1 MTNPRFGM
9 NNRPMQPARIL
20 PLVSDSWSQ
29 QASWSKAADR
39 QKRLIGRVRA
49 AALLCGVLTAVLG
62 TAAAQAG
69 SAHPHAAQWLAFG
82 AAVAAG
88 AVPVLNGQ
96 VGQRQ
101 IQDWTRLR
109 SVSEAFKAE
118 VYAFLA
124 GVGRYRTPDAA
135 DQLHSA
141 TSDIRQD
148 AADLLHHLADVPVV
162 SSRPLPDVH
171 DVNSYLQVRVR
182 GQIDGYYR
190 ARAAGMRTRLRTVR
204 WVQLAL
210 GALAVLLGAGSGAF
224 HAEQAAAWV
233 AVVST
238 VSAVVIAY
246 STSAKY
252 EYQELE
258 FLRTADELER
268 ILADWELST
277 DRTEQ
282 AEDNLIGRC
291 EQVISVLN
299 DTWMVKW
306 TSEP

>member
-1 MTNPRFGM
+1 
-9 NNRPMQPARIL
+9 MQPAQAAQL
-20 PLVSDSWSQ
+20 LSDSWAQ
-29 QASWSKAADR
+29 QASWSEAANR
-39 QKRLIGRVRA
+39 QKRQIGKVRA
-49 AALLCGVLTAVLG
+49 AALLSGVLSAILG
-62 TAAAQAG
+62 AAAAQAG
-69 SAHPHAAQWLAFG
+69 AAHAATAAWCAF
-82 AAVAAG
+82 AAALAAG
-88 AVPVLNGQ
+88 VVPLLHSQ

-118 VYAFLA
+118 VYTYLA
-124 GVGRYRTPDAA
+124 KAGRYRAA
-135 DQLHSA
+135 DAPAVLHSTLTA
-141 TSDIRQD
+141 VRTE
-148 AADLLHHLADVPVV
+148 AVDLLHHVAGIRAD
-162 SSRPLPDVH
+162 SSRPLPEVVDL
-171 DVNSYLQVRVR
+171 DSYLQVRVR

-190 ARAAGMRTRLRTVR
+190 PRAVQMRGRLRLIR
-204 WVQLAL
+204 RAELSL
-210 GALAVLLGAGSGAF
+210 GALAVVLGAGSGAF
-224 HAEQAAAWV
+224 HVQSAAAWV

-238 VSAVVIAY
+238 VSASVTAY
-246 STSAKY
+246 STAGKY

-268 ILADWELST
+268 LLGDWQLSG

-282 AEDNLIGRC
+282 AEDALVGRC